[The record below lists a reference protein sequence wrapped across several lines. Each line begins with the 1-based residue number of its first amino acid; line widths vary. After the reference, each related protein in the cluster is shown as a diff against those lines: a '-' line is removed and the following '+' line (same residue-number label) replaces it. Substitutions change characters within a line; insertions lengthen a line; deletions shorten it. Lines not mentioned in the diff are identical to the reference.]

1 MQSDDG
7 TAELREEV
15 AELAAKGLKGLV
27 PVAGA
32 PFLDHVIGRLAEA
45 GCVEVI
51 LVISPDAAEMHE
63 YAHDASARLGVA
75 VGYAVQKQPLG
86 TADAVL
92 AAEDAVG
99 DEPFLLCNCDN
110 LYPASVLR
118 QMASLAGGNAVAAF
132 DRDALAGNSNFG
144 AERVRSFSV
153 VVADNDQ
160 RLSEIVEKPSDP
172 EKYKRD
178 GKLWLN
184 MNLYRFTP
192 DVFGACREVKPHPE
206 RGEIELTAAV
216 NNMAAKR
223 DIDFKV
229 VRSTGP
235 VFDLTS
241 REDIKTVGE
250 AVKFKKE

>member
-1 MQSDDG
+1 
-7 TAELREEV
+7 
-15 AELAAKGLKGLV
+15 
-27 PVAGA
+27 
-32 PFLDHVIGRLAEA
+32 
-45 GCVEVI
+45 
-51 LVISPDAAEMHE
+51 
-63 YAHDASARLGVA
+63 
-75 VGYAVQKQPLG
+75 
-86 TADAVL
+86 
-92 AAEDAVG
+92 
-99 DEPFLLCNCDN
+99 
-110 LYPASVLR
+110 
-118 QMASLAGGNAVAAF
+118 
-132 DRDALAGNSNFG
+132 
-144 AERVRSFSV
+144 
-153 VVADNDQ
+153 
-160 RLSEIVEKPSDP
+160 
-172 EKYKRD
+172 
-178 GKLWLN
+178 